1 MPDKDLQRLTNSVVY
16 IDHGQGS
23 RHLLPAR
30 RNHINLESEDRRAT
44 HALHQRHNHEHPA
57 DVFLRPNNPDCYLEL
72 IDLYDMATRPLSL
85 ALQHGPKAWEDGR
98 SPRWSQLCSIWTHRL
113 ARSPHAIRECAR
125 SDRSS
130 QLTSSTARR
139 LARQE

>member
-85 ALQHGPKAWEDGR
+85 ALKHGQAWEDGDL
-98 SPRWSQLCSIWTHRL
+98 PAGANCVPCGPIVWHD
-113 ARSPHAIRECAR
+113 H
-125 SDRSS
+125 
-130 QLTSSTARR
+130 LT
-139 LARQE
+139 

>member
-85 ALQHGPKAWEDGR
+85 ALQHGRPSLGRWEISTLEPIVLHVDPSFGT
-98 SPRWSQLCSIWTHRL
+98 I
-113 ARSPHAIRECAR
+113 
-125 SDRSS
+125 
-130 QLTSSTARR
+130 TSRNSRVC
-139 LARQE
+139 QI